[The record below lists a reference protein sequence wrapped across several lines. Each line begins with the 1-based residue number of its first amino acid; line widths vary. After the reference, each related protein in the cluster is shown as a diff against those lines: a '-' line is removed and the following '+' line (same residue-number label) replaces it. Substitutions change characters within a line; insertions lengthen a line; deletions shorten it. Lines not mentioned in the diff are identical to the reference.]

1 MINAVL
7 HCGLM
12 WVNAVRTGSI
22 RISIRN
28 RNPCKNFEHDQ
39 NFFLRRIVLP
49 ESIRNWHGLRCGSIR
64 AEPGRYGFN
73 SVWTRF
79 EIRLCVTAFP
89 ECIPHSKLFW
99 PVSTRVDLHL
109 IPDSPAPT
117 LVDPQRQT
125 SKKVCETGSSP
136 CWTVSNRSDSYRPVL
151 ALFIFRWPT
160 FKPYTKTVSI

>member
-1 MINAVL
+1 MQLYIARL
-7 HCGLM
+7 IG
-12 WVNAVRTGSI
+12 VNAARTGSI

-49 ESIRNWHGLRCGSIR
+49 ESIRNWHRLRCRSIR
-64 AEPGRYGFN
+64 METGRYGFT

-89 ECIPHSKLFW
+89 ECIPYSKLFW
-99 PVSTRVDLHL
+99 PVSTRVELHL
-109 IPDSPAPT
+109 ISWFTRTD

-125 SKKVCETGSSP
+125 SKTACETGSSP
-136 CWTVSNRSDSYRPVL
+136 CWPVSNRSDSYRAVL
-151 ALFIFRWPT
+151 ALFIFRWPA
-160 FKPYTKTVSI
+160 FKSLYKNRI